1 MQNKIN
7 EINDVSKRMKQLY
20 EYSFYRNG
28 VMEAD
33 EQSQANDEM
42 PPSPGVEDEENND
55 ENQPMANPQPSSQ
68 PMQEPQIGDG
78 ESNVDGANL
87 APNAGMD
94 TEDIPNNND
103 TMQPMDSEV
112 GDEMGDD
119 MSNEEVGP
127 NDVVVNISDLTNSQE
142 AIQQQQEELSTQM
155 DNQMSDVDQKLV
167 TLLKVVNKFNDA
179 LNANDKK
186 IKDLKQELI
195 KRNPT
200 EEEVMNVR
208 LNAGGNPFAQKPEEF
223 WDKFKD
229 INNHYNITA
238 NNEAPQN
245 QYKITKM
252 DIDNVNDTLIDR
264 EFDEIPKTL
273 KEYFVK

>member
-33 EQSQANDEM
+33 DQSQANDEM

-94 TEDIPNNND
+94 TEDIPNND
-103 TMQPMDSEV
+103 DSMQPMDSEV

>member
-33 EQSQANDEM
+33 EQTQANDEM
-42 PPSPGVEDEENND
+42 PPSPGMEDEENND

-94 TEDIPNNND
+94 TEEIPNND
-103 TMQPMDSEV
+103 ETMQPMNSEV

>member
-33 EQSQANDEM
+33 EQTQANDEM
-42 PPSPGVEDEENND
+42 PPSPGMEDEENND

-94 TEDIPNNND
+94 SEEIPNNND

>member
-33 EQSQANDEM
+33 DQSQANDEM

-94 TEDIPNNND
+94 TEDIPNND
-103 TMQPMDSEV
+103 DSMQPMDSEV
-112 GDEMGDD
+112 GDEMGAD

>member
-42 PPSPGVEDEENND
+42 PPSPGMEDEENND

-94 TEDIPNNND
+94 TEEIPNND
-103 TMQPMDSEV
+103 ETMQPMNSEV

>member
-33 EQSQANDEM
+33 DQSQANDEM

>member
-42 PPSPGVEDEENND
+42 PPSPGMEDEENND

-94 TEDIPNNND
+94 TEEIPNND
-103 TMQPMDSEV
+103 ETMQPMNSEV

-155 DNQMSDVDQKLV
+155 DSQMSDVDQKLV

>member
-42 PPSPGVEDEENND
+42 PPSPDVEDEENND
-55 ENQPMANPQPSSQ
+55 ENQSMANPQPSSQ

-94 TEDIPNNND
+94 TEDIPNND
-103 TMQPMDSEV
+103 ETIQPMNSEV

>member
-42 PPSPGVEDEENND
+42 PPSPGMEDEENND

>member
-55 ENQPMANPQPSSQ
+55 ENQSMANPQPSSQ

-94 TEDIPNNND
+94 TEDIPIND
-103 TMQPMDSEV
+103 ETIQPMNSEV

>member
-42 PPSPGVEDEENND
+42 PPSPGMEDEENND
-55 ENQPMANPQPSSQ
+55 ENQSMANPQPSSQ

-94 TEDIPNNND
+94 TEDIPNND
-103 TMQPMDSEV
+103 DSMQPMDSEV
-112 GDEMGDD
+112 GDEMGAD

>member
-20 EYSFYRNG
+20 EYSFYRNS

-33 EQSQANDEM
+33 EQTQANDEM

-94 TEDIPNNND
+94 IEDIPNNND

>member
-42 PPSPGVEDEENND
+42 PPSPGMEDEENND

-94 TEDIPNNND
+94 TEDIPNND
-103 TMQPMDSEV
+103 DSMQPMDSEV
-112 GDEMGDD
+112 GDEMGAD